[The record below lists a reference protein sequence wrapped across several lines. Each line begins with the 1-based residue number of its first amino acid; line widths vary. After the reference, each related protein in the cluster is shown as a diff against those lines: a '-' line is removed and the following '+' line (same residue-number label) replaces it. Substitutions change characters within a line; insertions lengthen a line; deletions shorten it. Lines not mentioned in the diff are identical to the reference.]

1 MGQRGA
7 STRRLRLVGRALDR
21 LSRARSPVEPELVAV
36 AGLLRPG
43 AVCCDVGAAFG
54 LYTLAFAGRVGPTG
68 RVLSFEPL
76 PGPNAVLQRAV
87 RAAGAHNVE
96 VLRTALA
103 EVPRRGTMSLPRRHR
118 LPVHGRAFVT
128 DRATGLGSNAEFPD
142 EQRLDVAV
150 TTLDRV
156 VDARGLARLD
166 LIKVDVEGAEP
177 AVLAGAERT
186 LRRFRPAV
194 MLEIEARHLARFRT
208 DPAAVVAH
216 LTERGYRMSRL
227 RDGRWCRVE
236 EVTDAARNYLF
247 TPG

>member
-1 MGQRGA
+1 MGQLGA
-7 STRRLRLVGRALDR
+7 STRRLRVVGRTLDR
-21 LSRARSPVEPELVAV
+21 LSRAGSPVEPELVGV
-36 AGLLRPG
+36 AGLLAPG

-76 PGPNAVLQRAV
+76 PGPNAVLRRAV
-87 RAAGAHNVE
+87 RAAGARNVE
-96 VLRTALA
+96 VFRTALA
-103 EVPRRGTMSLPRRHR
+103 EVPRRGTMSLPKRHR

-128 DRATGLGSNAEFPD
+128 DRATGLGSNDEFPD

-156 VDARGLARLD
+156 VETLALARLD

-194 MLEIEARHLARFRT
+194 MLEIEARHLGRFGT

-216 LTERGYRMSRL
+216 LTERGYRMSQL

-247 TPG
+247 SPG